1 MLLVVGIPS
10 VKARTGVRPFME
22 QGAVEAFNDAG
33 RATLSFVFE
42 GCDATPSNPLPCG
55 PATANRARRL
65 LRSAPGS
72 VGDLG
77 QVIAVK
83 GNIANR

>member
-10 VKARTGVRPFME
+10 VKARMRVRPFME
-22 QGAVEAFNDAG
+22 QGAIEAFKDAG
-33 RATLSFVFE
+33 RATLSFEFE
-42 GCDATPSNPLPCG
+42 GCVATSSKPLPPG

-72 VGDLG
+72 DGDLCEA
-77 QVIAVK
+77 IALK
-83 GNIANR
+83 GHIANR